1 MMGLMMGENV
11 PDNTNCQQGCEA
23 TRDAERHSN
32 SGKKKSSALPYKVY
46 LPHNPASL
54 LLSTYQRE
62 MKNNVHKNNN
72 KKKPV
77 C

>member
-1 MMGLMMGENV
+1 MMGENV

-32 SGKKKSSALPYKVY
+32 SEKKKKSSGVPYKVY

-62 MKNNVHKNNN
+62 INEEQCPQKQQQ
-72 KKKPV
+72 KKPV